1 MEHETCP
8 PPSSRR
14 EGILFV
20 ISAPSG
26 TGKTTLSK
34 ELIDFFPALRQSVS
48 FTTRPMRAGE
58 TDGKDYHFVSPE
70 TFGQMIEEGA
80 FAEWAE
86 VHGNRYG
93 TSLKTLES
101 SRRSGHDLL
110 LDIDCQG
117 AAQIRKSFGGGV
129 FIFILPPSFEELER
143 RLLGRNTDAPEVIRR
158 RIENAR
164 REIREAP
171 WYDYLVVNDDLHK
184 AASELKGIILAEGC
198 RTARALPAIEG
209 ILRASEE

>member
-1 MEHETCP
+1 MLN
-8 PPSSRR
+8 SYNR
-14 EGILFV
+14 EGILFI

-34 ELIDFFPALRQSVS
+34 ELIDFFPRLRQSVS

-58 TDGKDYHFVSPE
+58 VDGRDYHFVSPE
-70 TFGQMIEEGA
+70 TFDDMVRDGA

-93 TSLKTLES
+93 TSLQTLEEA
-101 SRRSGHDLL
+101 RRAGLDLL

-117 AAQIRKSFGGGV
+117 AAQIRRSYRRGV

-143 RLLGRNTDAPEVIRR
+143 RLLGRQTDTAEVIER
-158 RIENAR
+158 RIFNAR
-164 REIREAP
+164 REVREAV
-171 WYDYLVVNDDLHK
+171 WYDYIVVNEDLG
-184 AASELKGIILAEGC
+184 AASADLKAIFRAEGC
-198 RTARALPAIEG
+198 RRERALPPIAQRFGITTDEG
-209 ILRASEE
+209 